1 MLGRRF
7 ACDTA
12 AVRCNNLL
20 GDGKPQSSAAAVGRT
35 RRIQAIELLKDHF
48 ELCRRNRIALV
59 DKAHAHA
66 AIIRAPRL
74 NRDRRTFVAIGDGVF
89 HNVVENAGHLVA
101 IHEHR
106 QVLAN
111 INLGLLALLVEDGVE
126 LVGHLCQQ
134 QPQVDVTAREHD
146 VVEVEARNVE
156 ELLDKAHRADALCR
170 VPRP

>member
-66 AIIRAPRL
+66 A
-74 NRDRRTFVAIGDGVF
+74 NF
-89 HNVVENAGHLVA
+89 HD
-101 IHEHR
+101 I
-106 QVLAN
+106 VLTRGYVD
-111 INLGLLALLVEDGVE
+111 LGLLLA
-126 LVGHLCQQ
+126 
-134 QPQVDVTAREHD
+134 QVADEFYPILNEQRK
-146 VVEVEARNVE
+146 EAYGASCKSER
-156 ELLDKAHRADALCR
+156 
-170 VPRP
+170 